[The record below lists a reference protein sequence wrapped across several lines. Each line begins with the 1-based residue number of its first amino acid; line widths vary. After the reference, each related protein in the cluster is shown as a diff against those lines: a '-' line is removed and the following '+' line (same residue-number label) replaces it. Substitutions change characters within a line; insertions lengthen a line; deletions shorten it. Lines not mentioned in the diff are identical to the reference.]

1 VLPLRYRTRKIHW
14 RGQCGVPASWLHD
27 EHLQVLSQLK
37 NTHATLEELS
47 VRTQILPSDMAR
59 YLSAL
64 YYAGAVTAD
73 ERRAQRSSERSP
85 VGQQS
90 SLPPTLGG
98 PTAPPSVLGDLDV
111 RRDPLDT
118 TAPARLI

>member
-1 VLPLRYRTRKIHW
+1 
-14 RGQCGVPASWLHD
+14 
-27 EHLQVLSQLK
+27 LQVLSQLK